1 MENAIKLCCQSY
13 HYDFLRSKAP
23 CYRTFHSLSLN
34 GLCGKLSWCLSQV
47 TSLRNVYYCVADRPL
62 KLSILSRVSNVSP
75 CNSQFDWGIES
86 FCVVNEV
93 SKICLKLVHGCKVS
107 FLKMF
112 SCREHFTIIQIFGAT
127 MKRIMLEEDRQ
138 CLTPKRPN

>member
-1 MENAIKLCCQSY
+1 MRDVVLVPLTS
-13 HYDFLRSKAP
+13 DFLMKGI
-23 CYRTFHSLSLN
+23 L
-34 GLCGKLSWCLSQV
+34 LC
-47 TSLRNVYYCVADRPL
+47 RRPSL

-86 FCVVNEV
+86 FCVVNKV
-93 SKICLKLVHGCKVS
+93 ISKICLKLVHGCKVS

-112 SCREHFTIIQIFGAT
+112 SCREHFAIIQIFGAT

-138 CLTPKRPN
+138 CLTHKKPN